1 MKTVAP
7 EATGRALCGTSKED
21 RGPEQGKRPEGHQ
34 HSPQTRH
41 PDVDGAEV
49 RKRPSSPTQDWKSAR
64 AWILELQLQLILL
77 QMMSLPCSSASGTP
91 DHILSYRLFADYLKT
106 LGGREHS
113 PETDSY
119 TQSTAR
125 RQRSK
130 SRKRERK
137 RSLTKCAQQLG
148 RTHRNHEPEPAAT
161 HLTDT
166 TNQSQPPH
174 TSGELTPTGTQT

>member
-106 LGGREHS
+106 LGSFGGFLFIVLLKDNCFTEFCCFLS
-113 PETDSY
+113 N
-119 TQSTAR
+119 
-125 RQRSK
+125 
-130 SRKRERK
+130 
-137 RSLTKCAQQLG
+137 L
-148 RTHRNHEPEPAAT
+148 NM
-161 HLTDT
+161 
-166 TNQSQPPH
+166 NQPCCCC
-174 TSGELTPTGTQT
+174 